1 MKEGGGGR
9 ERGVLYVLMFSS
21 VPELPSHI
29 AYISPWCYQRMP
41 VVLSV
46 PVLDLSDE
54 DAPRTP
60 DVITLDDSD
69 DEGHPALMTVETLCV
84 DRYRLR
90 RDPVCRR
97 RPGQGICLARDR
109 SCRMAIA
116 VLALEA
122 GSLEIKNDA
131 RRKVLPLEP
140 GLHFLTWCAAN
151 MFYLGSPLAR
161 PNTRPL
167 EQNGEFTI
175 EHVNEEAVTW
185 MKISATF
192 EHRPGP
198 ASYVFPVEHAP
209 PSLLACFYSGACPN
223 PRLLTHPAVR
233 LEPYLSTAT
242 FYHVLYALF

>member
-1 MKEGGGGR
+1 
-9 ERGVLYVLMFSS
+9 
-21 VPELPSHI
+21 
-29 AYISPWCYQRMP
+29 
-41 VVLSV
+41 
-46 PVLDLSDE
+46 
-54 DAPRTP
+54 
-60 DVITLDDSD
+60 
-69 DEGHPALMTVETLCV
+69 
-84 DRYRLR
+84 
-90 RDPVCRR
+90 
-97 RPGQGICLARDR
+97 
-109 SCRMAIA
+109 MAIA

-122 GSLEIKNDA
+122 GSLVIKNDA

-151 MFYLGSPLAR
+151 MFYMGSPLAR
-161 PNTRPL
+161 PITRPL

-233 LEPYLSTAT
+233 LEPYLSFTIFVPHPYYSSFLSSYT
-242 FYHVLYALF
+242 LSILHLSYPSSLSILHPCYPSSLRPVLFFLFCILSIQHSFHPSLFLTH

>member
-1 MKEGGGGR
+1 
-9 ERGVLYVLMFSS
+9 
-21 VPELPSHI
+21 
-29 AYISPWCYQRMP
+29 
-41 VVLSV
+41 
-46 PVLDLSDE
+46 
-54 DAPRTP
+54 
-60 DVITLDDSD
+60 
-69 DEGHPALMTVETLCV
+69 
-84 DRYRLR
+84 
-90 RDPVCRR
+90 
-97 RPGQGICLARDR
+97 
-109 SCRMAIA
+109 MAIA

-122 GSLEIKNDA
+122 GSLVIKNDA

-151 MFYLGSPLAR
+151 MFYMGSPLAR

-185 MKISATF
+185 MKVSATF

-233 LEPYLSTAT
+233 LEPYLSFTIFVPHPYYSSFLSSYTLSILHLSYPSSLVPASCPVFPILYPFYST
-242 FYHVLYALF
+242 FF

>member
-1 MKEGGGGR
+1 
-9 ERGVLYVLMFSS
+9 MFSS
-21 VPELPSHI
+21 VLELPSRI
-29 AYISPWCYQRMP
+29 ACPSPWYCPAAMP

-46 PVLDLSDE
+46 PALDLSDE
-54 DAPRTP
+54 DTP
-60 DVITLDDSD
+60 VTPEVVTLDDSD
-69 DEGHPALMTVETLCV
+69 DEGQPALISVETLCV

-97 RPGQGICLARDR
+97 RPGQGICLSRDR

-122 GSLEIKNDA
+122 GSLVIKNDA

-151 MFYLGSPLAR
+151 MFYMGSPLAR

-209 PSLLACFYSGACPN
+209 PSLLACFYSGVCPI

-233 LEPYLSTAT
+233 LEPYLSSAM
-242 FYHVLYALF
+242 FYHVYLTNIIPEPITVV